1 MPSSS
6 PAEPP
11 IGSPLTAALVE
22 FHKKVAPIH
31 KTAKAHHHQYADL
44 STVLSVILP
53 ALSEQDI
60 RLSQTLQPW
69 GEDGTGMMLVTSLKH
84 VSGEEEVSRCPLI
97 AASSS
102 RGNPLHDW
110 GSAVTY
116 QRRYAILSIVG
127 LAAGINDD
135 DAEAFS
141 ASTSEQ
147 SIPPMPTSVKKTAP
161 IKASNGHAKPAPA
174 TDKAKPATIDAAEK
188 DRIVNAIKALPDGK
202 KNEVV
207 AAFRT
212 QFSVPTNAISTADY
226 IKTAEH
232 ADFLTLHLTHA
243 AGVN

>member
-1 MPSSS
+1 
-6 PAEPP
+6 
-11 IGSPLTAALVE
+11 LTAALVE
-22 FHKKVAPIH
+22 FHKTVAPIH
-31 KTAKAHHHQYADL
+31 KTAQAHHHKYADL

-53 ALSEQDI
+53 ALSEQGI

-141 ASTSEQ
+141 ASTS
-147 SIPPMPTSVKKTAP
+147 SGVSSTSNLKKGAP
-161 IKASNGHAKPAPA
+161 VKASNGHAKPAPA
-174 TDKAKPATIDAAEK
+174 PAQPAGLDAAELERIK
-188 DRIVNAIKALPDGK
+188 KAIVALSPDDRSAL
-202 KNEVV
+202 V
-207 AAFRT
+207 AAFRR
-212 QFSVPTNAISTADY
+212 QFNTPDNQGIADY